1 VSEGVEKVLNRMD
14 ETPRVHVQAYRIWN
28 LVNNVGYLAALV
40 LTTLSVF
47 NSEFFQTYLRAH
59 GFLTL
64 PIAATFVLFT
74 ACFARRIAQIAGLQP
89 IVPRLTAALD

>member
-14 ETPRVHVQAYRIWN
+14 EAPEAHARAYRIWN
-28 LVNNVGYLAALV
+28 LANNVGYLAALV

-59 GFLTL
+59 GYLTL
-64 PIAATFVLFT
+64 PLAAAFILFT
-74 ACFARRIAQIAGLQP
+74 ACIARRIAQIAGLQP
-89 IVPRLTAALD
+89 VVPRLPAALD

>member
-1 VSEGVEKVLNRMD
+1 MLNRMD
-14 ETPRVHVQAYRIWN
+14 ETPDAHVHAYRIWD

-64 PIAATFVLFT
+64 PFAAAFVFFT